1 MKVVSKVKLVSV
13 IGVFTTLLSGCSC
26 TQNNKNTIV
35 SFLPTAGSFAAF
47 GDAYVNGINYFIS
60 TQEEL
65 RFEYENIDESKI
77 KETLR
82 RRDVKAIIGSFNN
95 ELNNSVTSNNDIPII
110 TSAHKVVNYEYSSDK
125 AFFPIIP
132 SLSLEAESLGDLI
145 VLGET
150 YTNVG
155 IVLSD
160 EEIYE
165 DMTILLSD
173 KLGEISYTSYKLDDT
188 HNAYNA
194 MLDVILGA
202 SHDSLVLLTNT
213 YDFDNLI
220 YTLADKNNTLPVF
233 APSYINKFFNVPPNY
248 SEYMFSINC
257 PKYKN
262 ALNVNVEEL
271 NTTFNI
277 SIYFQNLDSSIRKNI
292 TNNFEF
298 FMDGYL
304 VSSIINET
312 INQSDSK
319 FINTKELTNLL
330 HENKLFSLEVVNE

>member
-1 MKVVSKVKLVSV
+1 M
-13 IGVFTTLLSGCSC
+13 
-26 TQNNKNTIV
+26 
-35 SFLPTAGSFAAF
+35 
-47 GDAYVNGINYFIS
+47 
-60 TQEEL
+60 
-65 RFEYENIDESKI
+65 
-77 KETLR
+77 
-82 RRDVKAIIGSFNN
+82 
-95 ELNNSVTSNNDIPII
+95 
-110 TSAHKVVNYEYSSDK
+110 
-125 AFFPIIP
+125 
-132 SLSLEAESLGDLI
+132 
-145 VLGET
+145 
-150 YTNVG
+150 G